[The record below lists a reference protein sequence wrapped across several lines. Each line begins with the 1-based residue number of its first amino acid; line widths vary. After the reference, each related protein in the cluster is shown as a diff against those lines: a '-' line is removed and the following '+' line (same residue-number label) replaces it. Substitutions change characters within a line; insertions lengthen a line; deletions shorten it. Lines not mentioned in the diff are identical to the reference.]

1 MKGYFIIA
9 MILELFLVIFAGNM
23 VGKGHYGAET
33 SAGLCAIILAIYTSA
48 YIAIWKMKNKQ

>member
-1 MKGYFIIA
+1 

-23 VGKGHYGAET
+23 VGKGHYGAAT

>member
-23 VGKGHYGAET
+23 VGKGHYGAAT
-33 SAGLCAIILAIYTSA
+33 SAGLCAIILANIHLLILLYG
-48 YIAIWKMKNKQ
+48 K